1 MEFCLFHSNPCFAH
15 NFQVDLALLLQ
26 YCDFFTKIMMILNPG
41 QIQWL
46 GDGACGGEGIL
57 LEVDNWGSSSWP
69 DAGPAYRYL
78 VVNRKKR
85 LQVPEEKI
93 RNRLFYYWEGE
104 GAIWNFSE
112 NSSVLAET
120 GEPIETIEPCENSGY
135 SEPSELQW
143 SYWSQ

>member
-1 MEFCLFHSNPCFAH
+1 MEFCLFDFFHSNPYFAH

-26 YCDFFTKIMMILNPG
+26 YRDFFTRIMMILNPG

-46 GDGACGGEGIL
+46 GDGACGGEGVL

-93 RNRLFYYWEGE
+93 RNRLFYLLLGGGGSHLKLFWRKFISFGWNWWTYRTYWTL
-104 GAIWNFSE
+104 WK
-112 NSSVLAET
+112 
-120 GEPIETIEPCENSGY
+120 
-135 SEPSELQW
+135 
-143 SYWSQ
+143 